1 MKANQEQKFC
11 CCVSRYLAVKDA
23 ATALQQEANPAA
35 AAVSPP
41 PPVQDP
47 RGSRIKRCREFFDK
61 LDSCSSDGGVL
72 DQALN
77 GELHDEARMERLRR
91 MERQDVLI

>member
-1 MKANQEQKFC
+1 M
-11 CCVSRYLAVKDA
+11 KDA
-23 ATALQQEANPAA
+23 ATTLQQEANPAA

-41 PPVQDP
+41 TPLQDP
-47 RGSRIKRCREFFDK
+47 RGSRIKRCREFFAK

-77 GELHDEARMERLRR
+77 GELYDEARMERLRR
-91 MERQDVLI
+91 MERQDV